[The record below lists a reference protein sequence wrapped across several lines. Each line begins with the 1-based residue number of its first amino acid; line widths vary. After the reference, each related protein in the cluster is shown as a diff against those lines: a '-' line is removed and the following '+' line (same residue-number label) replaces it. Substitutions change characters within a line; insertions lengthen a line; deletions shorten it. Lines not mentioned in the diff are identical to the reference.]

1 MKLELEKAN
10 VLKAWNAA
18 DAKGKILLENMYG
31 KETFENQDITEIVIE
46 YIDACTVL
54 DETPINEHALLK
66 MGLTSNDIA
75 YLKLTTIVRALNEGW
90 VAKVYDNED
99 RWYPWFY
106 HNGSPAAFA
115 FTVSRFD
122 NSIANAGS
130 GSRLCFRTKELADY
144 AGKQFIDLWKEFIV

>member
-1 MKLELEKAN
+1 MKIELEKAN

-18 DAKGKILLENMYG
+18 DAKGKVLLENMYG
-31 KETFENQDITEIVIE
+31 KEIFENQDITDIVKE

-54 DETPINEHALLK
+54 GEAPINEDALLK

-106 HNGSPAAFA
+106 HKGSPAAFA
-115 FTVSRFD
+115 DSYFG
-122 NSIANAGS
+122 NSTALAGS
-130 GSRLCFRTKELADY
+130 GSRLCFRTKELGDY
-144 AGKQFIDLWKEFIV
+144 AGKQFINLWKEFIV